1 MSLLKNKLKN
11 MKAGRPKDLNIKA
24 KCYELAKSG
33 KSDPAIAK
41 ELGLKSRQLA
51 RYHRDTYSLDDLS

>member
-1 MSLLKNKLKN
+1 
-11 MKAGRPKDLNIKA
+11 MKAGRPRNLNIKA
-24 KCYELAKSG
+24 KCYELAKLG

-51 RYHRDTYSLDDLS
+51 RYHRGTYSLDEIHAYLTRVSK